1 MVNEETTLREVVPF
15 MLKTINSAIPAVND
29 VPKLLAIIEKL
40 KVAMEDIANKNTCWR
55 LYEIDKYK
63 SYEDGWEGVAEFAN
77 KTLKE
82 LDEIVGRG

>member
-1 MVNEETTLREVVPF
+1 MAKHEEFLKQVKERAEAVLIAADPQETL
-15 MLKTINSAIPAVND
+15 
-29 VPKLLAIIEKL
+29 KLLAIIEKL

-77 KTLKE
+77 KTLEE
-82 LDEIVGRG
+82 LDEIVGQG